1 MSEKR
6 RPASLHRGPLPERE
20 PIPSPGDRRVVFH
33 FDTGG
38 DVGVTLPESEIEP
51 LRESVGEAWNSPQGQ
66 MFTISD
72 EDGRP
77 FLLVHLGKVRAVQL
91 R

>member
-6 RPASLHRGPLPERE
+6 RPMSIRPGPAPERE
-20 PIPSPGDRRVVFH
+20 PIPGSGERRVVFH

-38 DVGVTLPESEIEP
+38 DVGVTLPESSVGP
-51 LRESVGEAWNSPQGQ
+51 LRESIGKAWNSPQGQ
-66 MFTISD
+66 MFTIAGED
-72 EDGRP
+72 ERP
-77 FLLVHLGKVRAVQL
+77 FLLIHLGKVRAVEI